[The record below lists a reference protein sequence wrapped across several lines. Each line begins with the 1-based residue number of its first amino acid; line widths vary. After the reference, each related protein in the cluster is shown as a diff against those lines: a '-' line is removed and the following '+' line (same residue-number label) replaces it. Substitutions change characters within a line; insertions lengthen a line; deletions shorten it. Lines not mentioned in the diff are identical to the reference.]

1 MKKRVFIAGHKGM
14 VGSAVLRKLK
24 KSSDFEVITK
34 DKEDCNL
41 VNQGDVDNFFKETKI
56 DLVILAAAKV
66 GGISANSNFPADF
79 IYENLMIESN
89 IINAAFNND
98 IEKVTFLGSSCIYP
112 KLSSQPIKEEYL
124 LTDSLEPTNEAYAI
138 AKIAGIKLC
147 ESFNEQYGTDFRS
160 LMPTNL
166 YGQFDNFNLENSHV
180 IPGLIHKFHDAKVCK
195 KKYVEV
201 WGSGSPLREFLHVD
215 DLADAIIFVNKISK
229 EKYQEACGPSGNHL
243 NVGSGTDISIRDL
256 AKMISDIIGFKGEI
270 VYDKSMPDG
279 TPRKLLDCTK
289 INKLGW
295 NPLIGL
301 PEGLNETY
309 SWFLENEGNFRS

>member
-195 KKYVEV
+195 KKY
-201 WGSGSPLREFLHVD
+201 
-215 DLADAIIFVNKISK
+215 A
-229 EKYQEACGPSGNHL
+229 
-243 NVGSGTDISIRDL
+243 T
-256 AKMISDIIGFKGEI
+256 
-270 VYDKSMPDG
+270 
-279 TPRKLLDCTK
+279 
-289 INKLGW
+289 
-295 NPLIGL
+295 
-301 PEGLNETY
+301 
-309 SWFLENEGNFRS
+309 